1 MQSNL
6 TPVTD
11 ALSKE
16 YVYVDNE
23 LQDAIK
29 KVSLFSILSRLRIR
43 KRSGDS
49 IRQVV
54 FATLVWPL
62 LPVKSI
68 SSFCGKFL
76 QGYIKAGMNVI
87 YDFLKRED
95 INWRSVGISVAKEV
109 YLNHNLGMEKDS
121 AFNID
126 DSIKHRRGKKVEG
139 VSSHFDHT
147 ETRHVMGQQVLQ
159 LGLATAKGFLPL
171 DQQIY
176 IGNKKAQ
183 GLQAPFQDQRHA
195 VAKDYQCALQEDKN
209 TMFRS
214 MLKRAL
220 KNGFK
225 SSHVNGDSWFGN
237 KGNIASAIDLLL
249 IGLFMMKRGN
259 LSYRFQG
266 RNYTAKMLYELIK
279 RKMTAQK
286 GQRFLTYSLL
296 VELNLTEKKSDPPR
310 WVTVKLVFSKS
321 RKCQKD
327 TWVVLLC
334 TNPDY
339 TIEKILRIYALRW
352 SIEVYFKEVKQNMG
366 FLKEQTGNYVVHYAS
381 IHLAAIRYCL
391 FFNLM
396 LDNGSLS
403 FGEIRSKITG
413 QLEKLSFATVLWEL
427 FKSLIHGTLDR
438 FERCIGTTM
447 IKAIKKAI
455 EGTVEDFLKNAL
467 QMDEASCH
475 RQIKAE
481 ALGVL

>member
-1 MQSNL
+1 MQINA

-11 ALSKE
+11 ALSE
-16 YVYVDNE
+16 EHVYVDNE
-23 LQDAIK
+23 LQDAIN
-29 KVSLFSILSRLRIR
+29 KVSLFSILSRLGVR
-43 KRSGDS
+43 KRCGDS
-49 IRQVV
+49 IHQVV
-54 FATLVWPL
+54 FATLAWPL

-68 SSFCGKFL
+68 SCFCGKFI
-76 QGYIKAGMNVI
+76 QGYISGGKNVI

-95 INWRSVGISVAKEV
+95 INWRSVSTRVSKEV

-139 VSSHFDHT
+139 ASSHFDHT

-176 IGNKKAQ
+176 VGNKRVQ
-183 GLQAPFQDQRHA
+183 GLQAPFRDQRHA
-195 VAKDYQCALQEDKN
+195 VAKDYQSALGDDKN
-209 TMFRS
+209 TMFRT
-214 MLKRAL
+214 MLQRAL
-220 KNGFK
+220 KNGFR
-225 SSHVNGDSWFGN
+225 SPHVNGDSWFGT
-237 KGNIASAIDLLL
+237 KGNIAAVLDLCL

-266 RNYTAKMLYELIK
+266 RVYTAKMLYELTK
-279 RKMTAQK
+279 RKMAAQK
-286 GQRFLTYSLL
+286 GQRFLTYSLI
-296 VELNLTEKKSDPPR
+296 VELNLAQEKTDPPQ
-310 WVTVKLVFSKS
+310 WVKVRLVFSKP
-321 RKCQKD
+321 RQCQKD

-334 TNPDY
+334 TDVDY

-366 FLKEQTGNYVVHYAS
+366 FLKEQTGDYVVHYAS
-381 IHLAAIRYCL
+381 IHLAAIRYSL

-413 QLEKLSFATVLWEL
+413 KLERLSFATVLWEL
-427 FKSLIHGTLDR
+427 FKSIIHGTLDQ
-438 FERCIGTTM
+438 FEQSIGGKM
-447 IKAIKKAI
+447 IKTIKDAIDC
-455 EGTVEDFLKNAL
+455 TVEKFLQQAL
-467 QMDEASCH
+467 QMDDTSCQ

-481 ALGVL
+481 ALGVI

>member
-1 MQSNL
+1 MIQSNI
-6 TPVTD
+6 
-11 ALSKE
+11 AE
-16 YVYVDNE
+16 E
-23 LQDAIK
+23 
-29 KVSLFSILSRLRIR
+29 
-43 KRSGDS
+43 
-49 IRQVV
+49 
-54 FATLVWPL
+54 
-62 LPVKSI
+62 
-68 SSFCGKFL
+68 
-76 QGYIKAGMNVI
+76 
-87 YDFLKRED
+87 
-95 INWRSVGISVAKEV
+95 
-109 YLNHNLGMEKDS
+109 
-121 AFNID
+121 
-126 DSIKHRRGKKVEG
+126 KKVEG

-147 ETRHVMGQQVLQ
+147 ETRHVMGQQILQ

-176 IGNKKAQ
+176 IGNKKVQ

-209 TMFRS
+209 TMFRA

-237 KGNIASAIDLLL
+237 KGNIVTVIDLLL

-286 GQRFLTYSLL
+286 TQRFLTYSLI
-296 VELNLTEKKSDPPR
+296 VELNLTEEKSDPPR
-310 WVTVKLVFSKS
+310 WVKVKLVFSKP

-334 TNPDY
+334 TNPEY

-381 IHLAAIRYCL
+381 IHLAAIRYNL

-413 QLEKLSFATVLWEL
+413 QLEKLSFATLLWEL
-427 FKSLIHGTLDR
+427 FRSLIHGTLDR
-438 FERCIGTTM
+438 FEKCISIKM
-447 IKAIKKAI
+447 LKAIKEAI
-455 EGTVEDFLKNAL
+455 DGTVENFLKKAL
-467 QMDEASCH
+467 QIDDASCQ

>member
-1 MQSNL
+1 MQVNL

-29 KVSLFSILSRLRIR
+29 SISLFPILSRLRIR
-43 KRSGDS
+43 KRSGSS
-49 IRQVV
+49 IHQVL
-54 FATLVWPL
+54 FAALVWPL

-68 SSFCGKFL
+68 AGFCGKFIH
-76 QGYIKAGMNVI
+76 GYIQGGMNVI

-95 INWRSVGISVAKEV
+95 INWRSVSASVSKEV
-109 YLNHNLGMEKDS
+109 YINHNLGMEKES

-147 ETRHVMGQQVLQ
+147 ETRYVMGQQVLQ
-159 LGLATAKGFLPL
+159 LGLATPKGFLPL

-176 IGNKKAQ
+176 IGSKKVQ

-195 VAKDYQCALQEDKN
+195 VAKDYQCALEDDKN
-209 TMFRS
+209 KMFQA

-225 SSHVNGDSWFGN
+225 SPHVNGDSWFGT
-237 KGNIASAIDLLL
+237 KGNIATAIELLL

-279 RKMTAQK
+279 RKMTAKK
-286 GQRFLTYSLL
+286 GQRFLTYSLI
-296 VELNLTEKKSDPPR
+296 VELNLTEKKSDPPQ
-310 WVTVKLVFSKS
+310 WVKVKLVFSKP
-321 RKCQKD
+321 RQCHKD

-381 IHLAAIRYCL
+381 IHLASIRYNL

-396 LDNGSLS
+396 LENGSLS

-438 FERCIGTTM
+438 FEQCIGTKM
-447 IKAIKKAI
+447 IKAIKDAI
-455 EGTVEDFLKNAL
+455 DCTVESFLKRAL
-467 QMDEASCH
+467 QMDDASCQ
-475 RQIKAE
+475 RRMKAE
-481 ALGVL
+481 ALGVM

>member
-1 MQSNL
+1 MQINT

-23 LQDAIK
+23 LQDAVNKI
-29 KVSLFSILSRLRIR
+29 SLFSILSRLGIR
-43 KRSGDS
+43 KRCGDS
-49 IRQVV
+49 IHQVV

-68 SSFCGKFL
+68 SGFCGKFI
-76 QGYIKAGMNVI
+76 QGYITGGMNVI
-87 YDFLKRED
+87 YDFLKREN
-95 INWRSVGISVAKEV
+95 INWRSVSNCVSKAV
-109 YLNHNLGMEKDS
+109 YINHALGMEKDS

-159 LGLATAKGFLPL
+159 LGLATGKGFLPL
-171 DQQIY
+171 DEQIY
-176 IGNKKAQ
+176 IGNKRVQ

-195 VAKDYQCALQEDKN
+195 VAKDYQSAFHENKN
-209 TMFRS
+209 TMFRA

-220 KNGFK
+220 KNGFR
-225 SSHVNGDSWFGN
+225 SPHVNGDSWFGS
-237 KGNIASAIDLLL
+237 KGNIAAVLDLEL

-266 RNYTAKMLYELIK
+266 RDYTAQMLYNLIK
-279 RKMTAQK
+279 RKMAVQK
-286 GQRFLTYSLL
+286 GQRFLTHSLI
-296 VELNLTEKKSDPPR
+296 VELNLSEEKTNPAQ
-310 WVTVKLVFSKS
+310 WVKVKLVFSKPRQCS
-321 RKCQKD
+321 KN

-334 TNPDY
+334 TNIDY
-339 TIEKILRIYALRW
+339 PIEKILRIYALRW

-366 FLKEQTGNYVVHYAS
+366 FLKEQTGDYVVHYAS
-381 IHLAAIRYCL
+381 IHLAAIRYSL

-396 LDNGSLS
+396 LDSGSLA
-403 FGEIRSKITG
+403 FGEIRNKVTG
-413 QLEKLSFATVLWEL
+413 QLEKMSFATVLWEI

-438 FERCIGTTM
+438 FEQSVGIKM
-447 IKAIKKAI
+447 IKTIKKAI
-455 EGTVEDFLKNAL
+455 DCNVEKFLQQAL
-467 QMDEASCH
+467 QMDDTSCK

-481 ALGVL
+481 ALGVI